1 MNRNLNLPMSPSPD
15 FQARPSQTRCNVR
28 LMSENSSSPSDFSS
42 IDEGIA
48 ALKQGRMVVVLDAD
62 DRENEGDLIC
72 AAETI
77 TSEQVAFMLR
87 YGGGVL
93 CVPIDGETAD
103 RLHLTP
109 LVEEGSNST
118 TNRTHFLTP
127 VDHVSAGTGV
137 SADNRAKTILALADP
152 NAKHTDF
159 VKPGHVD
166 ILLAKDGGTLRRAGH
181 TEATLDLLRMAGMRP
196 AGAIIEILSQK
207 TTGMADRA
215 ELLELAAKYDM
226 PMITIDDLLR
236 YRRLGERLIH
246 REVEVSI
253 DTGEFGSPKFIAY
266 KVDHEEQEPL
276 AMVWGDLSS
285 VEAPLVR
292 MHSSCFTGDILG
304 SLRCDCGEQL
314 HIAMGM
320 IADEGAGAVVYLPQ
334 EGRGIGLTAKL
345 KAYELQDQGYDTVEA
360 NHKLGFKSDQRDY
373 MIGLQ
378 ILKDLGLSKIRL
390 LTNNPKKTESF
401 EQTWDLKVVEQ
412 VPLIAPPV
420 KQREQYMATKRD
432 KMGHHLPSDVVV
444 EKSE

>member
-1 MNRNLNLPMSPSPD
+1 
-15 FQARPSQTRCNVR
+15 
-28 LMSENSSSPSDFSS
+28 MSENESSSSDFSS

-48 ALKQGRMVVVLDAD
+48 ALKQGRMVIVLDAD

-103 RLHLTP
+103 RLHLSP

-118 TNRTHFLTP
+118 ANRTHFLTP

-181 TEATLDLLRMAGMRP
+181 TEATIDLLRMAGMQP

-207 TTGMADRA
+207 TTGMADRD
-215 ELLELAAKYDM
+215 ELRELAQKYDM

-246 REVEVSI
+246 REVEVNI
-253 DTGEFGSPKFIAY
+253 ETGDFGSPRFIAY

-285 VEAPLVR
+285 VEAPLIR

-304 SLRCDCGEQL
+304 SLRCDCGDQL

-320 IADEGAGAVVYLPQ
+320 IAKEGAGAVVYLPQ

-345 KAYELQDQGYDTVEA
+345 KAYQLQDEGYDTVEA
-360 NHKLGFKSDQRDY
+360 NHKLGYKSDQRDY

-390 LTNNPKKTESF
+390 LTNNPKKTASF
-401 EQTWDLKVVEQ
+401 EHTWNLKVVEQ

-420 KQREQYMATKRD
+420 KQREIYMATKRD
-432 KMGHHLPSDVVV
+432 KMGHHLPGEVST
-444 EKSE
+444 EQSE

>member
-1 MNRNLNLPMSPSPD
+1 
-15 FQARPSQTRCNVR
+15 
-28 LMSENSSSPSDFSS
+28 MSEKESSPSDFSS

-48 ALKQGRMVVVLDAD
+48 ALKQGRMVIVLDAD

-118 TNRTHFLTP
+118 ANRTHFLTP
-127 VDHVSAGTGV
+127 IDHVSAGTGV

-207 TTGMADRA
+207 TTGMADRE

-276 AMVWGDLSS
+276 AMVWGDLST
-285 VEAPLVR
+285 VDAPLVR

-420 KQREQYMATKRD
+420 KQREHYMATKRD
-432 KMGHHLPSDVVV
+432 KMGHHLPSDVIV

>member
-1 MNRNLNLPMSPSPD
+1 
-15 FQARPSQTRCNVR
+15 
-28 LMSENSSSPSDFSS
+28 MSENDSSSSDFSS
-42 IDEGIA
+42 IDDGIA
-48 ALKQGRMVVVLDAD
+48 ALKQGRMVIVLDAD

-103 RLHLTP
+103 RLHLSP
-109 LVEEGSNST
+109 LVEEGANST
-118 TNRTHFLTP
+118 ANRTHFLTP

-137 SADNRAKTILALADP
+137 SADNRSKTILALADP
-152 NAKHTDF
+152 NAKHTEF

-181 TEATLDLLRMAGMRP
+181 TEATIDLLRMAGMQP

-207 TTGMADRA
+207 HTGMADRD
-215 ELLELAAKYDM
+215 ELRELSVKYDL

-246 REVEVSI
+246 REVEVNI
-253 DTGEFGSPKFIAY
+253 ETGEFGSPKFIAY
-266 KVDHEEQEPL
+266 KVDHEAQEPL

-285 VEAPLVR
+285 GEAPLIR

-320 IADEGAGAVVYLPQ
+320 IAEEGAGAVVYLPQ

-345 KAYELQDQGYDTVEA
+345 KAYQLQDEGYDTVEA
-360 NHKLGFKSDQRDY
+360 NHKLGYKSDQRDY

-420 KQREQYMATKRD
+420 KQREHYMATKRD
-432 KMGHHLPSDVVV
+432 RMGHHLPGKDST
-444 EKSE
+444 ETSK

>member
-1 MNRNLNLPMSPSPD
+1 
-15 FQARPSQTRCNVR
+15 
-28 LMSENSSSPSDFSS
+28 MSENDSSQSDFSS

-48 ALKQGRMVVVLDAD
+48 ALKQGRMVIVLDAD

-103 RLHLTP
+103 RLHLSP

-118 TNRTHFLTP
+118 ANRTHFLTP

-137 SADNRAKTILALADP
+137 SADNRAKTILALADS
-152 NAKHTDF
+152 NSKHTDF

-181 TEATLDLLRMAGMRP
+181 TEATIDLLRMAGMQP

-207 TTGMADRA
+207 HTGMADRA
-215 ELLELAAKYDM
+215 ELLELASKYDM

-246 REVEVSI
+246 REVEVNI
-253 DTGEFGSPKFIAY
+253 ETGQFGDPRFIAY

-285 VEAPLVR
+285 VEAPLIR

-320 IADEGAGAVVYLPQ
+320 IAAEGAGAVVYLPQ

-345 KAYELQDQGYDTVEA
+345 KAYQLQDEGYDTVEA
-360 NHKLGFKSDQRDY
+360 NHKLGYKSDQRDY

-401 EQTWDLKVVEQ
+401 EHTWDLKVVEQ

-432 KMGHHLPSDVVV
+432 KMGHHLPGEDSA
-444 EKSE
+444 EHFE

>member
-1 MNRNLNLPMSPSPD
+1 
-15 FQARPSQTRCNVR
+15 
-28 LMSENSSSPSDFSS
+28 MSENSSSSSDFSS

-48 ALKQGRMVVVLDAD
+48 ALKQGRMVIVLDAD

-118 TNRTHFLTP
+118 ANRTHFLTP

-207 TTGMADRA
+207 TTGMADRD
-215 ELLELAAKYDM
+215 ELRELAQKYDM

-285 VEAPLVR
+285 VDAPLVR

-360 NHKLGFKSDQRDY
+360 NHKLGYKSDQRDY

-444 EKSE
+444 EKPE

>member
-1 MNRNLNLPMSPSPD
+1 
-15 FQARPSQTRCNVR
+15 
-28 LMSENSSSPSDFSS
+28 MSENDSSSSDFSS
-42 IDEGIA
+42 IDDGIA
-48 ALKQGRMVVVLDAD
+48 ALKQGRMVIVLDAD

-109 LVEEGSNST
+109 LVEEGANST
-118 TNRTHFLTP
+118 ANRTHFLTP

-137 SADNRAKTILALADP
+137 SADNRSKTILALADP
-152 NAKHTDF
+152 NAKHTEF

-181 TEATLDLLRMAGMRP
+181 TEATIDLLRMAGMQP

-207 TTGMADRA
+207 HTGMADRD
-215 ELLELAAKYDM
+215 ELRELSVKYDL

-246 REVEVSI
+246 REVEVNI

-266 KVDHEEQEPL
+266 KVDHEAQEPL

-285 VEAPLVR
+285 GEAPLIR

-320 IADEGAGAVVYLPQ
+320 IAEEGAGAVVYLPQ

-345 KAYELQDQGYDTVEA
+345 KAYQLQDEGYDTVEA
-360 NHKLGFKSDQRDY
+360 NHKLGYKSDQRDY

-420 KQREQYMATKRD
+420 KQREHYMATKRD
-432 KMGHHLPSDVVV
+432 KMGHHLPGKDST
-444 EKSE
+444 ETSK

>member
-1 MNRNLNLPMSPSPD
+1 
-15 FQARPSQTRCNVR
+15 
-28 LMSENSSSPSDFSS
+28 MSENESSSSDFSS

-48 ALKQGRMVVVLDAD
+48 ALKQGRMVIVLDAD

-103 RLHLTP
+103 RLHLSP

-118 TNRTHFLTP
+118 ANRTHFLTP

-181 TEATLDLLRMAGMRP
+181 TEATIDLLRMAGMRP

-207 TTGMADRA
+207 TTGMADRD
-215 ELLELAAKYDM
+215 ELRELAQKYDM

-246 REVEVSI
+246 REVEVNI
-253 DTGEFGSPKFIAY
+253 ETGEFGSPRFIAY

-285 VEAPLVR
+285 VEAPLIR

-304 SLRCDCGEQL
+304 SLRCDCGDQL

-320 IADEGAGAVVYLPQ
+320 IAKEGAGAVVYLPQ

-345 KAYELQDQGYDTVEA
+345 KAYQLQDEGYDTVEA

-390 LTNNPKKTESF
+390 LTNNPKKTASF
-401 EQTWDLKVVEQ
+401 EHTWNLKVVEQ

-420 KQREQYMATKRD
+420 KQREIYMATKRD
-432 KMGHHLPSDVVV
+432 KMGHHLPGEVST
-444 EKSE
+444 EQSE

>member
-1 MNRNLNLPMSPSPD
+1 
-15 FQARPSQTRCNVR
+15 
-28 LMSENSSSPSDFSS
+28 MSENDSSQSDFSS

-48 ALKQGRMVVVLDAD
+48 ALKQGRMVIVLDAD

-103 RLHLTP
+103 RLHLSP

-118 TNRTHFLTP
+118 ANRTHFLTP

-137 SADNRAKTILALADP
+137 SADNRARTILALADP
-152 NAKHTDF
+152 HSKHTDF

-181 TEATLDLLRMAGMRP
+181 TEATIDLLRMAGMQP

-207 TTGMADRA
+207 HTGMADRA
-215 ELLELAAKYDM
+215 ELLELASKYDM

-246 REVEVSI
+246 REVEVNI
-253 DTGEFGSPKFIAY
+253 ETGQFGNPKFVAY

-285 VEAPLVR
+285 VEAPLIR

-320 IADEGAGAVVYLPQ
+320 IAAEGAGAVVYLPQ

-345 KAYELQDQGYDTVEA
+345 KAYQLQDEGYDTVEA
-360 NHKLGFKSDQRDY
+360 NHKLGYKSDQRDY

-401 EQTWDLKVVEQ
+401 EHTWDLKVVEQ

-420 KQREQYMATKRD
+420 EQRKQYMATKRD
-432 KMGHHLPSDVVV
+432 KMGHHLPGEDSA
-444 EKSE
+444 EQSE

>member
-1 MNRNLNLPMSPSPD
+1 
-15 FQARPSQTRCNVR
+15 
-28 LMSENSSSPSDFSS
+28 MSENSGRSSDFSS
-42 IDEGIA
+42 IDDAIA
-48 ALKQGRMVVVLDAD
+48 ALKQGRMVIVLDAD

-77 TSEQVAFMLR
+77 TPEQVSFMLR

-109 LVEEGSNST
+109 LVEDGSNNT
-118 TNRTHFLTP
+118 ANRTHFLTP

-152 NAKHTDF
+152 NVKNTDF

-181 TEATLDLLRMAGMRP
+181 TEATIDLLRMAGMQP

-207 TTGMADRA
+207 NTGMADRD

-253 DTGEFGSPKFIAY
+253 DTGEFGSPKFVAY

-320 IADEGAGAVVYLPQ
+320 IAEEGAGAVVYLPQ

-432 KMGHHLPSDVVV
+432 KMGHHLPSDVAV

>member
-1 MNRNLNLPMSPSPD
+1 
-15 FQARPSQTRCNVR
+15 
-28 LMSENSSSPSDFSS
+28 MSENDSSSSDFSS
-42 IDEGIA
+42 IDDGIA
-48 ALKQGRMVVVLDAD
+48 ALKQGRMVIVLDAD

-103 RLHLTP
+103 RLHLSP
-109 LVEEGSNST
+109 LVEEGANST
-118 TNRTHFLTP
+118 ANRTHFLTP

-137 SADNRAKTILALADP
+137 SADNRSKTILALADP
-152 NAKHTDF
+152 NAKHTEF

-181 TEATLDLLRMAGMRP
+181 TEATIDLLRMAGMQP

-207 TTGMADRA
+207 HTGMADRD
-215 ELLELAAKYDM
+215 ELRELSVKYDL

-246 REVEVSI
+246 REVEVNI
-253 DTGEFGSPKFIAY
+253 ETGEFGSPKFIAY
-266 KVDHEEQEPL
+266 KVDHEAQEPL

-285 VEAPLVR
+285 GKAPLIR

-320 IADEGAGAVVYLPQ
+320 IAEEGAGAVVYLPQ

-345 KAYELQDQGYDTVEA
+345 KAYQLQDEGYDTVEA
-360 NHKLGFKSDQRDY
+360 NHKLGYKSDQRDY

-420 KQREQYMATKRD
+420 KQREHYMATKRD
-432 KMGHHLPSDVVV
+432 KMGHHLPGKDST
-444 EKSE
+444 ETSK

>member
-1 MNRNLNLPMSPSPD
+1 
-15 FQARPSQTRCNVR
+15 
-28 LMSENSSSPSDFSS
+28 
-42 IDEGIA
+42 
-48 ALKQGRMVVVLDAD
+48 MVIVLDAD

-77 TSEQVAFMLR
+77 TSAQVAFMLR
-87 YGGGVL
+87 YGSGVL

-109 LVEEGSNST
+109 LVEDGSNNT
-118 TNRTHFLTP
+118 ANRTHFLTP

-152 NAKHTDF
+152 NAKNADF

-207 TTGMADRA
+207 TTGMADRE

-253 DTGEFGSPKFIAY
+253 DTGEFGSPRFIAY

-444 EKSE
+444 ENSE